1 MRPNAPL
8 WFLNS
13 NVSQGKQGL
22 SGQSPRK
29 WNGLDPAPFKG
40 GRGGWGGGEG
50 REEPIRTEPSRWR
63 GLTDGPLTPERG
75 PSGFTWPARVFLV
88 LAMMSLSAPFL

>member
-22 SGQSPRK
+22 SGRSPRK

-40 GRGGWGGGEG
+40 GGGGWGGGGAGGADKDRTFQVEG
-50 REEPIRTEPSRWR
+50 TNGWS
-63 GLTDGPLTPERG
+63 THT
-75 PSGFTWPARVFLV
+75 
-88 LAMMSLSAPFL
+88 